1 MFFCRLRGYCG
12 VSRGGKDFFCIRQ
25 LKEITSAIGVYTV
38 YDGSSS
44 LLAIFNFRANFNI
57 SCGASFRM
65 HRITV
70 LYFGIDPVAI
80 GVVFAYRQA
89 NGKLLTFTA
98 RRKREERLG
107 CWSKVNVYT

>member
-1 MFFCRLRGYCG
+1 MGIVVYR
-12 VSRGGKDFFCIRQ
+12 RGGKGFFCISGQ
-25 LKEITSAIGVYTV
+25 LKRASTSAIGVCIV
-38 YDGSSS
+38 YDGPTS
-44 LLAIFNFRANFNI
+44 LLAIFDFRANFSI
-57 SCGASFRM
+57 SYGASFRLY
-65 HRITV
+65 RITV

>member
-1 MFFCRLRGYCG
+1 MARTFC
-12 VSRGGKDFFCIRQ
+12 VSQ
-25 LKEITSAIGVYTV
+25 QKESTSAIGVYTV

-44 LLAIFNFRANFNI
+44 LLAIINRANFNI